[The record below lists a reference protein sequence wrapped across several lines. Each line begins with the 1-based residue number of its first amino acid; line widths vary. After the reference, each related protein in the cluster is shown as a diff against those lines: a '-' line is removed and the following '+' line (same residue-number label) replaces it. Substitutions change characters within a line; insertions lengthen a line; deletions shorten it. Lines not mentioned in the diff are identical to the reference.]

1 MNSDFSR
8 RNFLAAG
15 LALPAA
21 NTLPNLSFQTGPA
34 AGAKGLSYRVL
45 GKTGLKVT
53 TVGFGC
59 MITSDPTVISRA
71 VDMGINYFDTA
82 RNYQDGNNERMV
94 GAALGDKRKSVVLS
108 SKTEANTK
116 EGALEQLAISLKTLG
131 TDYLDIWYLHGKS
144 SPAGISDE
152 LVEAQEIAKK
162 QGKTRFIGVSTHRL
176 PAISEAALKA
186 GKMEVVLATYN
197 FTMTDPGM
205 DAAIAALH
213 QAGVGVVA
221 MKVMAGGMR
230 GKNLK
235 SREGAPAAALKWV
248 LKNPGIATTIP
259 SMTDADQLQQN
270 SQAMSQTFSD
280 ADRKLLTARVEEIR
294 PIYCRMCGR
303 CDGKCP
309 QGLPVSDVLRYLTY
323 AEGYGQ
329 FPLGRERFLE
339 LPGNL
344 AGVRCRE
351 CSSCPIECPNGVR
364 VTERLSRAQE
374 LFG

>member
-21 NTLPNLSFQTGPA
+21 STLPDLSLQAGPA
-34 AGAKGLSYRVL
+34 AAARGLSYRVL

-59 MITSDPTVISRA
+59 MITSDPAVISRA
-71 VDMGINYFDTA
+71 VDMGINCFDTA
-82 RNYQDGNNERMV
+82 REYQGGNNERMV
-94 GAALGDKRKSVVLS
+94 GAGLGGKRKSVVLS

-116 EGALEQLAISLKTLG
+116 EGALEQLETSLKTLG
-131 TDYLDIWYLHGKS
+131 TDYLDIWYLHGKDK
-144 SPAGISDE
+144 PAAISDE
-152 LVEAQEIAKK
+152 LVAAQEVAKK

-176 PAISEAALKA
+176 PAISEAVLKA
-186 GKMEVVLATYN
+186 GKMEVVLTTYN
-197 FTMTDPGM
+197 YTMTDPAM
-205 DAAIAALH
+205 DAAIAALR

-259 SMTDADQLQQN
+259 SMTDAEQLQQN
-270 SQAMSQTFSD
+270 SQAMSQPFSD
-280 ADRKLLTARVEEIR
+280 ADQKLLTARVEEIR